1 MRYLVFNPDNVGGGV
16 LGVKKSKQVIF
27 VIFDPFDGP
36 MHFDSLAAAN
46 RDSRQVAKEH
56 QCDVEDL
63 IESSTTVYEYHLVK
77 KHPWKKK

>member
-1 MRYLVFNPDNVGGGV
+1 MGDWV
-16 LGVKKSKQVIF
+16 LGMKKSKQIIF

-36 MHFDSLAAAN
+36 TCFDTLAAAN
-46 RDSRQVAKEH
+46 RDTKKLAKEH

-77 KHPWKKK
+77 KHPWKKKK